1 MPLIPQ
7 SLRQGLEKQ
16 ALIRLVNDEIDR
28 IERSLAPSASGTRV
42 VVCECGRAGCVDQL
56 LVPIEEV
63 ARVSAEPFA
72 FLVAPG
78 HGQPELE
85 RPVRREPGY
94 EIVVLLPEI
103 QGLATELDV

>member
-1 MPLIPQ
+1 VPLVPQ
-7 SLRQGLEKQ
+7 NLRQGLEKQ

-28 IERSLAPSASGTRV
+28 IERSPAPSPSGMRV
-42 VVCECGRAGCVDQL
+42 ALCECGRGRCVEQL
-56 LVPIEEV
+56 LVPLEDV
-63 ARVSAEPFA
+63 ARVSAERFA

-94 EIVVLLPEI
+94 EVVVLLPEI
-103 QGLATELDV
+103 QELAAELDI